1 MKKNFA
7 DIQNYERKKRRAE
20 AGYFY
25 HRQYNQIIVSRE
37 ELYFQLEKADL
48 NENLVACLAF
58 GHDHPQYDYWLL
70 MASIKFWFIGSLS
83 YPRRR
88 KHQGQEYHK
97 GKKLKHGARR
107 SKIMPFNRA
116 DNFEYF
122 AAKPSRDYYKKVI
135 FDSFLENTDEANT
148 WLEHLSGLYQK
159 MPNIKADQLLC
170 KYTVVRNGCI
180 RMLASTH
187 EFYFAEEYKSII
199 DHIASNNVSMLEFRS
214 KYGDM
219 PILPDKYE
227 NILKNGYYGD
237 LYR

>member
-88 KHQGQEYHK
+88 KNQGQQYHK
-97 GKKLKHGARR
+97 GKK
-107 SKIMPFNRA
+107 
-116 DNFEYF
+116 
-122 AAKPSRDYYKKVI
+122 
-135 FDSFLENTDEANT
+135 
-148 WLEHLSGLYQK
+148 
-159 MPNIKADQLLC
+159 
-170 KYTVVRNGCI
+170 
-180 RMLASTH
+180 
-187 EFYFAEEYKSII
+187 
-199 DHIASNNVSMLEFRS
+199 
-214 KYGDM
+214 
-219 PILPDKYE
+219 
-227 NILKNGYYGD
+227 
-237 LYR
+237 